1 MRVLKAASWAQ
12 ELIYTISA
20 VIKAVMCL
28 LRLGL
33 RLINT
38 PDHFSVQQGNKM
50 TVGDEAQRGRNAE
63 SLMEGGIF
71 LFLWLIDMTAVVCE
85 VH

>member
-1 MRVLKAASWAQ
+1 MGILKAGSRAR

-28 LRLGL
+28 LRL
-33 RLINT
+33 RVMLINT

-50 TVGDEAQRGRNAE
+50 TVWRKKEKGEMLG
-63 SLMEGGIF
+63 M
-71 LFLWLIDMTAVVCE
+71 
-85 VH
+85 